1 MTEPDRRHVAPGER
15 DERGAGTTVGV
26 DGLHRSMDTVAN
38 PDRTALA
45 HEQPPEPEPH
55 PIRGTARGDSPV
67 PLSVLDLAPV
77 GVETTPSEALS
88 TAAELARSVE
98 RWGYHRFW
106 VAEHHGMPGI
116 ASSSPAVLIA
126 HLGAVTNTLRLG
138 SGGVMLPNHAP
149 LVVAEQFGTLQALY
163 PDRIDLGLGRAPGTD
178 QGTARALRRTTEP
191 LSADDFPQQLGE
203 LIAFLGDDFPAD
215 HPYVDVH
222 AIPNG
227 PVPPVWLLG
236 SSGFSAQ
243 VAGAL
248 GLPFSFAHHFSAAN
262 TIPALKLYRES
273 FQPSEVLDEPYA
285 KIGVQTVA
293 ADTDREALDLVR
305 PIALSMLRL
314 RMGNPGRM
322 PGVEEAAE
330 YPYTE
335 REQAFVD
342 NWLADAVYGS
352 PDAVR
357 AGLDELRE
365 RTGADELMLTAN
377 IADREAKLRSYE
389 LIARAYRLPGVGAAK

>member
-1 MTEPDRRHVAPGER
+1 MPVN
-15 DERGAGTTVGV
+15 
-26 DGLHRSMDTVAN
+26 GLYPPMEDTVAN
-38 PDRTALA
+38 PERTELS
-45 HEQPPEPEPH
+45 HVQPPEPEPH
-55 PIRGTARGDSPV
+55 PIRGIARGDSPV

-77 GVETTPSEALS
+77 GTETTPGHALS
-88 TAAELARSVE
+88 TTTELARSAE

-126 HLGAVTNTLRLG
+126 HLASATNTLRLG

-149 LVVAEQFGTLQALY
+149 LAVAEQFGTLQSLY

-178 QGTARALRRTTEP
+178 QGTARALRRTTGP

-203 LIAFLGDDFPAD
+203 LIAFLGNGFPAD
-215 HPYVDVH
+215 HPYADVH

-227 PVPPVWLLG
+227 PAPPVWLLG

-248 GLPFSFAHHFSAAN
+248 GLPFSFAHHFSSAN
-262 TIPALKLYRES
+262 TMPALKLYRDS
-273 FQPSEVLDEPYA
+273 FQPSSVLDEPYA
-285 KIGVQTVA
+285 KIGVQVIA
-293 ADTDREALDLVR
+293 ADTDEEALELAR

-322 PGVEEAAE
+322 PSPEEAAE

-335 REQAFVD
+335 REQAFID
-342 NWLADAVYGS
+342 NWLSDVVYGS
-352 PDAVR
+352 AATVR
-357 AGLDELRE
+357 TELDELRD
-365 RTGADELMLTAN
+365 RTGVDELMITAN
-377 IADREAKLRSYE
+377 LHDRQAKLRSYE
-389 LIARAYRLPGVGAAK
+389 LIAQAYRLPGAPVAK

>member
-1 MTEPDRRHVAPGER
+1 ME
-15 DERGAGTTVGV
+15 
-26 DGLHRSMDTVAN
+26 DTVAN
-38 PDRTALA
+38 PDRTALGN
-45 HEQPPEPEPH
+45 EQPPESEPH
-55 PIRGTARGDSPV
+55 PIKGAARGDSPV

-77 GVETTPSEALS
+77 SVETTPAHALS
-88 TAAELARSVE
+88 ATTELARSAE

-126 HLGAVTNTLRLG
+126 HLAGATNTLRFG

-149 LVVAEQFGTLQALY
+149 LAVAEQFGTLQALY

-178 QGTARALRRTTEP
+178 QGTARALRRTTGP

-203 LIAFLGDDFPAD
+203 LIAFLNDEFPAD
-215 HPYVDVH
+215 HPYADVH
-222 AIPNG
+222 AVPQG
-227 PVPPVWLLG
+227 TPPPVWLLG

-262 TIPALKLYRES
+262 TMPALKLYRES
-273 FQPSEVLDEPYA
+273 FQPSAVLDEPYA
-285 KIGVQTVA
+285 KIGVQTIA
-293 ADTDREALDLVR
+293 ADTDEQALHLAR

-314 RMGNPGRM
+314 RMGSPGRM
-322 PGVEEAAE
+322 PTPKEAAE

-335 REQAFVD
+335 REQSFVD
-342 NWLADAVYGS
+342 DWLADAVYGS
-352 PDAVR
+352 AATVR
-357 AGLDELRE
+357 AELDELRE
-365 RTGADELMLTAN
+365 RTGANELMITAN
-377 IADREAKLRSYE
+377 IPDRDAKLRSYE
-389 LIARAYRLPGVGAAK
+389 LIAQAYRLPGAPAPR